1 MTRRRSRRVRRALRS
16 TAVVRGDSD
25 VNAVAEQSAQPRR
38 KDITTEETT
47 PTDLRALDHSTAG
60 APEVEAIEE
69 LAARAPVRPD
79 SPTFRELG
87 ARQETV
93 AALEEVGI
101 TRAFAIQEY
110 AIPAAMRGS
119 DLIGQAPTGT
129 GKTLGFGVPM
139 LEQLQG
145 PDEGADGVPQ
155 ALVVVPTRELCLQV
169 SRDLEQAGKLRRIR
183 VLAVYGGVAYEP
195 QTNKL
200 RSGVDL
206 VVGTPG
212 RLLDLAK
219 GRHLRLDR
227 VRVLVLDEADRM
239 LDLGFAEDV
248 EKILSMLPERRQTML
263 FSATMPDPIV
273 RIARRFLHQP
283 LTIHAEHTQD
293 TGPSPDTEQFVYR
306 THPMN
311 KLEMVARI
319 LQAKDR
325 TLTMVFC
332 RTKRAAQKVADDLDF
347 RGFAAAPVHG
357 DLGQAARE
365 RALRAF
371 RTGKVDILVAT
382 DVAARGLDVTGVSH
396 VINYDCPDDADTYVH
411 RIGRT
416 GRAGAT
422 GVAVTFVDWED
433 LPRWKLIHKALGV
446 GAAEPAE
453 TYHTSPYLYDDLHIP
468 EGVTGTLPTGQR
480 TRAGLS
486 AEQTE
491 DIEPKKGRRQGRT
504 PRGRENSAEA
514 PVRTRQRRRTRRNSD
529 AQRTA
534 STPEAPAGTS
544 AETAGDKPKRRR
556 RRRRGP
562 GAAAS
567 NGEQGD

>member
-1 MTRRRSRRVRRALRS
+1 MPNES
-16 TAVVRGDSD
+16 GD
-25 VNAVAEQSAQPRR
+25 
-38 KDITTEETT
+38 T
-47 PTDLRALDHSTAG
+47 PPDARALDHATAG
-60 APEVEAIEE
+60 APEVEAVAATVEE

-87 ARQETV
+87 VRAETV
-93 AALEEVGI
+93 EALESVGI

-110 AIPAAMRGS
+110 AIPSALRGS

-139 LEQLQG
+139 LEHING
-145 PDEGADGVPQ
+145 PDEGADGTPQ

-169 SRDLEQAGKLRRIR
+169 SRDLEQAGKIRAIR
-183 VLAVYGGVAYEP
+183 VLSVYGGVAYEP

-219 GRHLRLDR
+219 GKQLRLDKIQ
-227 VRVLVLDEADRM
+227 VLVLDEADRM

-283 LTIHAEHTQD
+283 LTIHADHNLD

-306 THPMN
+306 THSLN
-311 KLEMVARI
+311 KVEMVARI

-332 RTKRAAQKVADDLDF
+332 RTKRAAQKVAEDLDF

-371 RTGKVDILVAT
+371 RSGKVDTLVAT

-396 VINYDCPDDADTYVH
+396 VINYDCPEDPDTYVH

-433 LPRWKLIHKALGV
+433 LPRWKLINSTLGV
-446 GAAEPAE
+446 GVADPAE
-453 TYHTSPYLYDDLHIP
+453 TYHTSPHLYDDLKIP
-468 EGVTGTLPTGQR
+468 EDASGTLPTAQR
-480 TRAGLS
+480 TRAGLN
-486 AEQTE
+486 AEKTE
-491 DIEPKKGRRQGRT
+491 DIELKKRSRPPRRGA
-504 PRGRENSAEA
+504 RGAEPTGTTA
-514 PVRTRQRRRTRRNSD
+514 ERPRQRRQRTRRNGGPETGADQTAAGADQTPARANQAPARANQAPPARANQAPTGDGPARSD
-529 AQRTA
+529 AAA
-534 STPEAPAGTS
+534 SA
-544 AETAGDKPKRRR
+544 DKPRRR
-556 RRRRGP
+556 RRRRRAP
-562 GAAAS
+562 GAG
-567 NGEQGD
+567 GEQTGN